1 MVKSKHTKHIKM
13 IMFERRSTMKQ
24 WQKRISSL
32 LVLVV
37 VLVGFAGCAKSEE
50 TNQVIKIGVC
60 AGPYGDM
67 LREAIIP
74 SLELKG
80 YTVEII
86 EFSDYVQ
93 PNIALANGEIDAN
106 LFQHT
111 VYLNKFSADNDL
123 EISALIEV
131 PTASMGIFS
140 DVVSD
145 LSDLPEG
152 AVVAVPNDA
161 SNLSRALRA
170 LQQAGLVTID
180 PSVDPATATEND
192 LSENPKG
199 LSFVLIE
206 APQLPRTL
214 ESVDAAVITGNY
226 AISAGLN
233 LADAIYNEVL
243 SEGYNNV
250 VAVATENEKTQLA
263 KDLIEAV
270 ASDDFKQVIDNPDG
284 QFYAF
289 QRPVNY

>member
-1 MVKSKHTKHIKM
+1 
-13 IMFERRSTMKQ
+13 MKQ
-24 WQKRISSL
+24 WKKWISGL
-32 LVLVV
+32 IAVLVV
-37 VLVGFAGCAKSEE
+37 AALFTGCAKPAEVSE
-50 TNQVIKIGVC
+50 VLKIGVC

-74 SLELKG
+74 SLEAKG

-93 PNIALANGEIDAN
+93 PNIALANGEIDVN

-111 VYLNKFSADNDL
+111 VYLNKFSADNNL

-140 DVVSD
+140 DRFDSFD
-145 LSDLPEG
+145 ALPDG
-152 AVVAVPNDA
+152 AIVAVPNDA

-180 PSVDPATATEND
+180 PNVDPATATEND
-192 LSENPKG
+192 LSENPKN
-199 LSFVLIE
+199 FEFALIE

-214 ESVDAAVITGNY
+214 DSADLAVITGNY

-250 VAVATENEKTQLA
+250 IAVETANVDAQFS
-263 KDLIEAV
+263 KDLIEIV
-270 ASDDFKQVIDNPDG
+270 KSDAFKSVMDDPNG